1 MESFIE
7 SIDKYLSNYSTY
19 EKGKVVFDCECG
31 ELIFLKNNSNMLILF
46 GIYISSE
53 YREKGFCRNILY
65 YLIDSAKKYNFKY
78 FCVQSVLSTILYEY
92 LLRFKYNNKDFKLKK
107 TGFVYV
113 I

>member
-1 MESFIE
+1 MFFAKKSPFLGVLLKKTKI
-7 SIDKYLSNYSTY
+7 
-19 EKGKVVFDCECG
+19 
-31 ELIFLKNNSNMLILF
+31 IFTFFKNNSNMLILF

-78 FCVQSVLSTILYEY
+78 FCVQSVLSKILYEY
-92 LLRFKYNNKDFKLKK
+92 LLRFKYNNKGFNLKK
-107 TGFVYV
+107 IGFVYM